1 MLKKVEV
8 EEKVRLR
15 LRKEQ
20 AETKVEVKKFLNLNL
35 SLILLLALTLASALV
50 FSREAKA
57 IITEDWIRNAI
68 THYVEGQMPW
78 AEYHVRVDLIGSVEK
93 VFVSEDKMEYN
104 VSLLDR
110 RGLLGRRV
118 FQIEFKKDGENFK
131 TIKTTADVRVE
142 MDVVAL
148 SHPIKKNQVI
158 REDDIYMKKIGLY
171 DLSGSLLF
179 DPGSVIGKRVKRFI
193 KPGTLLTEEMIE
205 EAPLVKKGD
214 RVAIIV
220 ETGILTIT
228 ASGEARMDGTKG
240 KIIEVINSDSK
251 KKIYA
256 EVLDSGRVKVTY

>member
-1 MLKKVEV
+1 MIGCNLFK
-8 EEKVRLR
+8 RL
-15 LRKEQ
+15 LP
-20 AETKVEVKKFLNLNL
+20 VVVFLGLVG
-35 SLILLLALTLASALV
+35 SPPV
-50 FSREAKA
+50 FSKEARNV
-57 IITEDWIRNAI
+57 ITDDWIRDVIAR
-68 THYVEGQMPW
+68 YVEGQIPW
-78 AEYHVRVDLIGSVEK
+78 AEDHVRVDLVGSSEK
-93 VFVSEDKMEYN
+93 AFILEERMEYN
-104 VSLLDR
+104 VGLLDS

-118 FQIEFKKDGENFK
+118 FQIEFKKDGANYK
-131 TIKTTADVRVE
+131 TIKTAADVRVE

-148 SHPIKKNQVI
+148 SHPIKKNQII
-158 REDDIYMKKIGLY
+158 REDDLYMKKIGLY

-179 DPGSVIGKRVKRFI
+179 DPGAVIGKRVKRFI

-205 EAPLVKKGD
+205 ETPLVKKGD

-220 ETGILTIT
+220 ETGILSIT